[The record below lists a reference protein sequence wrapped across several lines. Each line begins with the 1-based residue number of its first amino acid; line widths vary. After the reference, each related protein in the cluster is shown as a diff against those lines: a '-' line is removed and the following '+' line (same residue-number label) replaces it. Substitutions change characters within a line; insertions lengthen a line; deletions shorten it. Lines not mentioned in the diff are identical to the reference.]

1 MVASLPEHAH
11 LFAEHG
17 CFGGRDKEGG
27 KIHVDCHD
35 KMNARGENLTPLPD
49 DFKPLQLDETMDE
62 AWTKLLA
69 DNGIGAKNDSGN
81 Q

>member
-17 CFGGRDKEGG
+17 CFGGKNEIGG

-35 KMNARGENLTPLPD
+35 KKTARGENLTPLPD

-62 AWTKLLA
+62 AWLKLLA
-69 DNGIGAKNDSGN
+69 ENNVGAKKEAEK
-81 Q
+81 